1 MPEVSL
7 GLKYLMI
14 GLLPQLI
21 AWGGLTVSFGSLFG
35 SLAVAIFHRRK
46 ETLPVMSRSASSGL

>member
-1 MPEVSL
+1 MPEVGL

-21 AWGGLTVSFGSLFG
+21 AWGGLTVGFGSLFG
-35 SLAVAIFHRRK
+35 SLAVAIFYRRK
-46 ETLPVMSRSASSGL
+46 ETLPVMARSASSRL